1 MDDDRNIVKPDPLR
15 GPERKEDLLQA
26 AGPLLEVRGLK
37 KHFAA
42 PSGWFRGKG
51 PAIRAV
57 EDVSFSIDERD
68 TMALVGESGCGKSTT
83 ARCIVR
89 LIEPTAGSV
98 LFDGCDLLTLAPEAM
113 RRARRHIQMVYQDP
127 YGSLNP
133 RMTVEDLLAEP
144 LRTHGLGDRRRIE
157 RDVLDMLD
165 RIGLSRTHR
174 TRYPHQFSGGQRQR
188 IGIGRALIARPRLIL
203 ADEPVSALDV
213 SIQSQIL
220 NLLMDLQ
227 EEMGL
232 TMLFISHDLNVV
244 RHVSRK
250 VGVMY
255 LGELVERAP
264 TAELYAEPLHP
275 YTRALLDSVPA
286 CDPSRRK
293 RRAPLEG
300 DALSPLERPEGCPFV
315 NRCPQGTERCRT
327 DRPPL
332 AEPRPGHFV
341 RCHLWRTGTDPERK
355 GLGRS
360 L

>member
-1 MDDDRNIVKPDPLR
+1 MN
-15 GPERKEDLLQA
+15 A
-26 AGPLLEVRGLK
+26 PLLEVRGLR
-37 KHFAA
+37 KHFVSA
-42 PSGWFRGKG
+42 SGLFGRRT
-51 PAIRAV
+51 AIVRAV
-57 EDVSFSIDERD
+57 EDVGFSIAERD

-89 LIEPTAGSV
+89 LIEPTAGAV
-98 LFDGCDLLTLAPEAM
+98 LFEGRDLLRLEPEAM
-113 RRARRHIQMVYQDP
+113 RRTRRHIQMIYQDP

-133 RMTVEDLLAEP
+133 RMTVGDLLAEP
-144 LRTHGLGDRRRIE
+144 LRTHGLGDRRQIE

-165 RIGLSRTHR
+165 RIGLSRAHR

-188 IGIGRALIARPRLIL
+188 IGIGRALIARPRLVL

-213 SIQSQIL
+213 SIQSQVL

-244 RHVSRK
+244 RHVSRH

-255 LGELVERAP
+255 LGELVERGP

-275 YTRALLDSVPA
+275 YTRALLDSVPV
-286 CDPSRRK
+286 CDPSRRR

-300 DALSPLERPEGCPFV
+300 DALSPLWSEGCPFGA
-315 NRCPQGTERCRT
+315 RCPHVSERCRT
-327 DRPPL
+327 ARPPMT
-332 AEPRPGHFV
+332 EPRPGRFV
-341 RCHLWRTGTDPERK
+341 RCHLWNTKDESREGER
-355 GLGRS
+355 
-360 L
+360 